1 MDHLSVN
8 HDRALI
14 FIRHSPEEHPVGDHH
29 LRLRSDTLTTYGLK
43 HRCAFL
49 ERFPYI
55 WFRHPFTCILLVAE
69 YDRLNARPQFFRQLL
84 VQFFR
89 EIFRIQGQHFREC
102 RQFILSGFQ
111 DLFKIALLKK
121 LVDERGVGFC
131 KISIFSFWLGEVIIY
146 VPVLTSYNDPA
157 FRENLQFLLNILYC
171 SSNQIVSVF

>member
-14 FIRHSPEEHPVGDHH
+14 LIRHSPEEHPVGDHH
-29 LRLRSDTLTTYGLK
+29 LRLRSDALTFNRLVHGSII
-43 HRCAFL
+43 L
-49 ERFPYI
+49 ERFADE
-55 WFRHPFTCILLVAE
+55 WFVHPFTRILPVAKD
-69 YDRLNARPQFFRQLL
+69 DRLDACPKLFRQLL

-89 EIFRIQGQHFREC
+89 EIVRIQAQHFRER

-111 DLFKIALLKK
+111 DLFKIALLEE
-121 LVDERGVGFC
+121 LADERGVGFC
-131 KISIFSFWLGEVIIY
+131 KISIFSFWLGEVIIN
-146 VPVLTSYNDPA
+146 VPVLTSYNDSA